1 MSSRLPVIPEPRSR
15 IDIHIYYLYIPRIY
29 EPNRKLQ
36 AFFKVQKSSEGECPP
51 AQFKSDSIPASATV
65 NPVECSVP
73 VRSSCCSG
81 PADRPLHWDLQRNL
95 YSSLRSHQLV
105 PICRR
110 HRGCK
115 KWYWRKMMLCGGSS
129 GGWWRKDS
137 ALHCCWRW
145 TRAEIL
151 QSWQVKV

>member
-1 MSSRLPVIPEPRSR
+1 MPSPRAMFSRLPVIPEPRSR

-95 YSSLRSHQLV
+95 NTE
-105 PICRR
+105 
-110 HRGCK
+110 
-115 KWYWRKMMLCGGSS
+115 
-129 GGWWRKDS
+129 DS
-137 ALHCCWRW
+137 VRTGDGE
-145 TRAEIL
+145 TRATVPHLIYIL
-151 QSWQVKV
+151 GVCGKANVYTDLCNLGESQASLTIAKLCYLV